1 VLCCSCACVLDELV
15 KLGVV
20 LGKEIVGNFH
30 LEKMT
35 RNLIAGGIGFV
46 INIVV
51 CIAEVTV
58 KSGKSFRNGI
68 IAGNFFTDSASA
80 LCLCCKNAMSCFA
93 LSLIEDTVIGY
104 RLAGDVI

>member
-1 VLCCSCACVLDELV
+1 MLCRSFARVLDEIV

-20 LGKEIVGNFH
+20 LCEKIMSDFH
-30 LEKMT
+30 LEKIT

-93 LSLIEDTVIGY
+93 LSLIENTVIGY